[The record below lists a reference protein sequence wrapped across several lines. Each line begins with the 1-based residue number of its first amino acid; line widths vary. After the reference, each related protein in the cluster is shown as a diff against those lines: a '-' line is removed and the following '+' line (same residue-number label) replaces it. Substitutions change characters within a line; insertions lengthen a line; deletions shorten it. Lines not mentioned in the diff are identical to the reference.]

1 METKTNESGKNW
13 LIFILLVI
21 NIGLIALFVYS
32 INLQKVMFADEPT
45 KVVTKSKKWIV
56 TLEDEKHLIRLVE
69 DKKDVNVYYDDSLIT
84 TITNASVDNK
94 NNRYITFNGL
104 NDNKMY
110 LLVNISSNN
119 VDKPFIINSEGTIIY
134 EFEQFVFYGESHY
147 FKIDDNYTNFGKD
160 TETGIYFVRELD
172 EETKLNNNPNENA
185 FLYYLNITDN
195 QVIIDYNRIQMG
207 VLS

>member
-94 NNRYITFNGL
+94 NNRYIWFRL
-104 NDNKMY
+104 D
-110 LLVNISSNN
+110 LLCMHI
-119 VDKPFIINSEGTIIY
+119 K
-134 EFEQFVFYGESHY
+134 
-147 FKIDDNYTNFGKD
+147 
-160 TETGIYFVRELD
+160 
-172 EETKLNNNPNENA
+172 
-185 FLYYLNITDN
+185 
-195 QVIIDYNRIQMG
+195 
-207 VLS
+207 

>member
-94 NNRYITFNGL
+94 NNNLKKKQERK
-104 NDNKMY
+104 NKS
-110 LLVNISSNN
+110 ISIYRIIRFSNN
-119 VDKPFIINSEGTIIY
+119 MFT
-134 EFEQFVFYGESHY
+134 
-147 FKIDDNYTNFGKD
+147 
-160 TETGIYFVRELD
+160 L
-172 EETKLNNNPNENA
+172 ETK
-185 FLYYLNITDN
+185 
-195 QVIIDYNRIQMG
+195 
-207 VLS
+207 